1 MKRLLLTCLTVILLV
16 GFGTTNLFA
25 DGWALG
31 DWSANVNGPTYNPP
45 DLSSPV
51 TSSPAG
57 FPTTGGSALGTFTF
71 TINSGGPNFVGV
83 YLYPYYNSPFGDLSS
98 ASASAVGTAPSGL
111 TYQMGWPGVDP
122 VFDNF
127 ASNSLD
133 GSNTVG
139 TSAAPPTSSST

>member
-71 TINSGGPNFVGV
+71 TINSGGLTSLG
-83 YLYPYYNSPFGDLSS
+83 SICTHTI
-98 ASASAVGTAPSGL
+98 TARLGISRALRPQRSEQL
-111 TYQMGWPGVDP
+111 PVD
-122 VFDNF
+122 
-127 ASNSLD
+127 
-133 GSNTVG
+133 
-139 TSAAPPTSSST
+139 